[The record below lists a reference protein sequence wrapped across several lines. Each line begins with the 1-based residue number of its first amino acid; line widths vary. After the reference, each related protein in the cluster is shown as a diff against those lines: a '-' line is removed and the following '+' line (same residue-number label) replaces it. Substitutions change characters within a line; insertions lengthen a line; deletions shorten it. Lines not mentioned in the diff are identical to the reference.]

1 MAEAELDTPLEFAAL
16 TLGKEIGRGA
26 FSKVYVGSFKG
37 EQVAIKKVTLQAKDA
52 EKYLMQELGLLKSM
66 VQ

>member
-1 MAEAELDTPLEFAAL
+1 MAEVELDTPLSFAAL
-16 TLGKEIGRGA
+16 ALGKEIGRGA
-26 FSKVYVGSFKG
+26 FSTVYVGTFNE

>member
-1 MAEAELDTPLEFAAL
+1 MAETIDTPLSFAAL

-26 FSKVYVGSFKG
+26 FSTVFVGAFDG
-37 EQVAIKKVTLQAKDA
+37 HAVAIKKVTLQQKDA
-52 EKYLMQELGLLKSM
+52 EKYLMQELGILKSM